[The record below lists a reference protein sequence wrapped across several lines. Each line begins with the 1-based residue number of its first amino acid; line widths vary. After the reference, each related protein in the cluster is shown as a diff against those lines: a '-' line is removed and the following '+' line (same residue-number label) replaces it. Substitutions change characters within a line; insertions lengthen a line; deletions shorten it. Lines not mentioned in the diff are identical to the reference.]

1 MISAWVD
8 DAFVAHLSMRDIGC
22 ERPAYASA
30 FAGIDKAVLRTGVEG
45 IPFTIYTFTIYHL
58 RADKLRVEHH
68 ITLLAE
74 GLEIVQPL
82 PVNEVF
88 CAGYACGSRSGGGVV
103 RFGLVMTLHTEDS
116 VYPSV
121 LMTREAHVIDVRCGC
136 VIAVGHGDGF
146 RPETPVVD
154 AVGRLRYREEGL
166 TVGSFHP
173 CDDGVFAFKKDG
185 SGIEHRVHHDA
196 LHQEGIVLLI
206 EVIAPLQRR
215 VLRREN
221 RVLVFGIYS
230 VSAFYGF
237 IRTGEQRLMCS
248 AESLYFIFIR
258 HTYYF
263 RFTDVRFLVGS

>member
-1 MISAWVD
+1 
-8 DAFVAHLSMRDIGC
+8 MRDIGC

-45 IPFTIYTFTIYHL
+45 ILPVH
-58 RADKLRVEHH
+58 KLRVEHH

-74 GLEIVQPL
+74 GLEVIEPL

-154 AVGRLRYREEGL
+154 PVGRLRYREEGFA
-166 TVGSFHP
+166 VGSFHP

-185 SGIEHRVHHDA
+185 SCIEHRVHHDA

-230 VSAFYGF
+230 VAAFYGF

>member
-1 MISAWVD
+1 MQHYIS
-8 DAFVAHLSMRDIGC
+8 
-22 ERPAYASA
+22 
-30 FAGIDKAVLRTGVEG
+30 
-45 IPFTIYTFTIYHL
+45 
-58 RADKLRVEHH
+58 
-68 ITLLAE
+68 LLTE
-74 GLEIVQPL
+74 GLEIIEPF
-82 PVNEVF
+82 PVNKVF
-88 CAGYACGSRSGGGVV
+88 GAGYACGSRSGGGVE
-103 RFGLVMTLHTEDS
+103 RFGLIMPLDAEDT
-116 VYPSV
+116 VNIAV
-121 LMTREAHVIDVRCGC
+121 LMTREPHVIDVRCGC

-154 AVGRLRYREEGL
+154 AVGRLRYREERL

-185 SGIEHRVHHDA
+185 SCIEHRVHHDA

-230 VSAFYGF
+230 VAAFYGF

-263 RFTDVRFLVGS
+263 RFTDVRCTILSWFINILKSSASWVPGSGRK